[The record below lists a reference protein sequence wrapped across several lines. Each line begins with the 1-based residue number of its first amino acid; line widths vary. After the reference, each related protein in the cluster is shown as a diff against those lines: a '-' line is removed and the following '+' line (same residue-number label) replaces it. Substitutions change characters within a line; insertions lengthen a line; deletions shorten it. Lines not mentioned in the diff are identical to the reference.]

1 MDDTAQVSADLDAHI
16 DDVSLVRCRDEQ
28 DDAPSL
34 PRGLRIDV
42 AKGAQLLLDYPGVVR
57 VRRVVYDGKS
67 YRGTVNAKTCPD
79 FVTGPGTLE
88 AVSSGTL
95 LIVR

>member
-1 MDDTAQVSADLDAHI
+1 MRDRDA
-16 DDVSLVRCRDEQ
+16 RDE
-28 DDAPSL
+28 APSL
-34 PRGLRIDV
+34 PRDLRIDV
-42 AKGAQLLLDYPGVVR
+42 AKGATLLLDYPGVVR

-67 YRGTVNAKTCPD
+67 YLGTVNAETCPD

-88 AVSSGTL
+88 AVPDSGAL

>member
-1 MDDTAQVSADLDAHI
+1 MTKA
-16 DDVSLVRCRDEQ
+16 R
-28 DDAPSL
+28 
-34 PRGLRIDV
+34 RIM
-42 AKGAQLLLDYPGVVR
+42 DYPGVVR

-88 AVSSGTL
+88 TVSGAF